1 MSLIQDALKR
11 QAEETAGARLPGQPI
26 QPIQPIQPS
35 EPPPPQQQ
43 QRKLPEKK
51 KNKAFPIVPLILF
64 LVVFLVA
71 LLVLSLYLI
80 KPKPKL
86 KTVPKVSQKSV
97 PVEPVALPATSEP
110 VKVLAAPVQA
120 IEAIVAP
127 VLLPVAEEEVIAEP
141 VLKIKKTWPEL
152 KLTGIAQGGDRQ
164 RVAILNGKMLSAGR
178 RLGEVA
184 VIQVRDSTVVVEYRG
199 ERRTLYIGE

>member
-26 QPIQPIQPS
+26 EQPPAP
-35 EPPPPQQQ
+35 
-43 QRKLPEKK
+43 LPAPEREKPKTLPLKEKK
-51 KNKAFPIVPLILF
+51 KNKPFPIVPLILF

-71 LLVLSLYLI
+71 MLGLSIYLL
-80 KPKPKL
+80 KP
-86 KTVPKVSQKSV
+86 KTVPKVTQKSV
-97 PVEPVALPATSEP
+97 PIEPVAPPATPEP
-110 VKVLAAPVQA
+110 AKVLTVESIIASAAPPLVTEQ
-120 IEAIVAP
+120 EADPIQ
-127 VLLPVAEEEVIAEP
+127 
-141 VLKIKKTWPEL
+141 KISKSWPEL

-164 RVAILNGKMLSAGR
+164 RFAILNGKMLSVGR

-184 VIQVRDSTVVVEYRG
+184 IIQVRDSTVIVEYRG

>member
-11 QAEETAGARLPGQPI
+11 QAEETAGMRLPGQPI
-26 QPIQPIQPS
+26 QPIQPI

-43 QRKLPEKK
+43 QQKPPEKK
-51 KNKAFPIVPLILF
+51 KNKAFPIVPFILF
-64 LVVFLVA
+64 LVVFLLI
-71 LLVLSLYLI
+71 LLGLGFYLI
-80 KPKPKL
+80 KPNP
-86 KTVPKVSQKSV
+86 KTVSKVTQKSV
-97 PVEPVALPATSEP
+97 PAEPVALPAAPEP

-120 IEAIVAP
+120 IEAIVEP
-127 VLLPVAEEEVIAEP
+127 VSPLVTEQEVAAEP
-141 VLKIKKTWPEL
+141 MPKIKKIWPEL

-184 VIQVRDSTVVVEYRG
+184 VIQVRDSNIIVEYRG

>member
-11 QAEETAGARLPGQPI
+11 QAEENAGTHLPEQPI
-26 QPIQPIQPS
+26 GPLD
-35 EPPPPQQQ
+35 PP
-43 QRKLPEKK
+43 PEKK
-51 KNKAFPIVPLILF
+51 KNKALPIVPLILF

-71 LLVLSLYLI
+71 LLGLSLYLI
-80 KPKPKL
+80 RPKL
-86 KTVPKVSQKSV
+86 KTVPKVTRTSV
-97 PVEPVALPATSEP
+97 PVETVALPAAPEPAKVLNTPVPLIETKNVELAVEP
-110 VKVLAAPVQA
+110 VTRA
-120 IEAIVAP
+120 VAK
-127 VLLPVAEEEVIAEP
+127 EQDVIAEP
-141 VLKIKKTWPEL
+141 MLKIKRPWPEL

-184 VIQVRDSTVVVEYRG
+184 VIQVRDSTVIVEYRG

>member
-26 QPIQPIQPS
+26 QPI

-43 QRKLPEKK
+43 KPPEKK
-51 KNKAFPIVPLILF
+51 KTKAFPIVPFILF
-64 LVVFLVA
+64 LMVFLLA
-71 LLVLSLYLI
+71 LLGLGFYLI
-80 KPKPKL
+80 KPNL
-86 KTVPKVSQKSV
+86 KTVPKVTHKSV
-97 PVEPVALPATSEP
+97 PAEPVALPAATEP

-120 IEAIVAP
+120 IEAIVE
-127 VLLPVAEEEVIAEP
+127 PVAPLVTEQEVAAEP
-141 VLKIKKTWPEL
+141 APIIKKTWPEL

-184 VIQVRDSTVVVEYRG
+184 VIQVRDSNVIVEYRG